1 MREDTPGST
10 LRNARELRRRMTNA
24 EEILWRVLRDRRSLG
39 LKFRRQVPIGGI
51 TGGHAGAATGG
62 EEQRCAEARRQSTWR
77 LTAEEARADAVGR
90 VEDTRFEEGETADL
104 QAGIRARNVEEAR
117 TVSVAGVD
125 VVHRRS
131 LPGGKIRR
139 LRASH
144 GQKTR
149 CRPEKKALYDLHDVP
164 PVWLTRSGLVL
175 HLGPTIRPFGLSKLP
190 SKLDLIPSC

>member
-104 QAGIRARNVEEAR
+104 QGRYPCPEC
-117 TVSVAGVD
+117 
-125 VVHRRS
+125 RRS
-131 LPGGKIRR
+131 PHRKRRRCGRSSPAQPSGWEDPPLARQPRSKDPLPTREEGS
-139 LRASH
+139 LR
-144 GQKTR
+144 
-149 CRPEKKALYDLHDVP
+149 
-164 PVWLTRSGLVL
+164 
-175 HLGPTIRPFGLSKLP
+175 P
-190 SKLDLIPSC
+190 S